1 MKQGEVNY
9 WQEIADVHFAEA
21 GSLRTRYTELYR
33 IFNEI
38 LNEQTREGGMSF
50 AGPFARMDFICKR
63 KEASTE
69 MYRDINRFRARCRE
83 LSSFEDSFL
92 SKAYRYDLKALVT
105 FVAFVYACEIPKELA
120 EELPGDVSHEMHP
133 ISEPQCIRMV
143 VDRWDA
149 RFIYGKTTG
158 IESETICACYAFTN
172 FSGEWDYIGSLLT
185 EHTQLN
191 LVHPRLEEG
200 VYYPELII
208 VEPDFLLDIS
218 SIAACFESYGVTPL
232 TYLVN
237 KIKPA
242 ANSKAIL
249 LGNFASQLLDEE
261 IYNGT
266 EHEPDYKASVQRFF
280 QHNPLSLV
288 TCPDMDPT
296 FHTEARKQQMNLHRM
311 IQTQFS
317 QIPGIDMEQLVL
329 EPSFVSEMLGIQ
341 GRMDLLQLDK
351 HVLMEQKSGKREYLT
366 NRHVEQHYVQMLL
379 YLALLHYNYGL
390 RNEQILCFL
399 LYSKYEDGLLK
410 EGAAP
415 KLLFE
420 AIRVRNEI
428 VHLELGYGE
437 GEAGK
442 VFRALTPEALN
453 VKNVSGKLWE
463 EYTRPQLQALFRPYH
478 AASEVER
485 AYFDRFFAFVEKEH
499 ILSKLGNATQEASGF
514 ASLWNASL
522 DEKRQAG
529 NIFDRLL
536 LKGLESL
543 SGTGI
548 DRVTLLIPNEEEND
562 LPNFR
567 VGDVVLLYAYPM
579 TEEPDARR
587 ALLLR
592 CSISDLRTDEVVLSL
607 RAPQKNQ
614 AVFHVPDSYRW
625 AIEHD
630 FIESSYTTLY
640 RGLYAFLSAKEDR
653 RQCLL
658 GGRTPRV
665 DESLRLVGDYSLN
678 GASPEFNELA
688 LRAKQAQDYFLLIGP
703 PGTGKTSFG
712 LMSILQ
718 EELHDEAA
726 SVLLLSYTNRA
737 VDEICSKLVRAELDF
752 IRIGTDASCDTA
764 YKPYLLRNRM
774 EGYARLSDIKNAL
787 REMRI
792 FVGTTAAFSS
802 QIALFG
808 LKSFS
813 LAIVDEASQI
823 LEPHLLGILS
833 AKHQGQNA
841 IRRFV
846 LIGDHKQLPA
856 VVQQS
861 EKESEVADPLL
872 RAIGLE
878 NCRQSLFERLLRLSK
893 GDPSRVFCMEKQGR
907 MHPAVSLFSNLFF
920 YGHRLKPVPM
930 AHQLRELS
938 FPHPGTSTIAR
949 IVSQRRLAFF
959 ALPYLPHTEPAKV
972 NSAEAKLIASL
983 VKEIWSLYTANGKAF
998 SASQTIGIIVPYRN
1012 QIAVIR
1018 SEIERFGIEA
1028 LRGISIDTVERY
1040 QGSERDVILYGFT
1053 VKQHYQLDF
1062 LAENVFEEEGIV
1074 IDRKLNVALT
1084 RAREQLF
1091 LVGNPGLLSRNE
1103 TFRQLISFAKEQG
1116 GYVEVSSLKW

>member
-366 NRHVEQHYVQMLL
+366 NRHVEKHYVQMLL

-390 RNEQILCFL
+390 RNE
-399 LYSKYEDGLLK
+399 
-410 EGAAP
+410 
-415 KLLFE
+415 
-420 AIRVRNEI
+420 
-428 VHLELGYGE
+428 
-437 GEAGK
+437 
-442 VFRALTPEALN
+442 
-453 VKNVSGKLWE
+453 
-463 EYTRPQLQALFRPYH
+463 
-478 AASEVER
+478 
-485 AYFDRFFAFVEKEH
+485 
-499 ILSKLGNATQEASGF
+499 
-514 ASLWNASL
+514 
-522 DEKRQAG
+522 
-529 NIFDRLL
+529 
-536 LKGLESL
+536 
-543 SGTGI
+543 
-548 DRVTLLIPNEEEND
+548 
-562 LPNFR
+562 
-567 VGDVVLLYAYPM
+567 
-579 TEEPDARR
+579 
-587 ALLLR
+587 
-592 CSISDLRTDEVVLSL
+592 
-607 RAPQKNQ
+607 
-614 AVFHVPDSYRW
+614 
-625 AIEHD
+625 
-630 FIESSYTTLY
+630 
-640 RGLYAFLSAKEDR
+640 
-653 RQCLL
+653 
-658 GGRTPRV
+658 
-665 DESLRLVGDYSLN
+665 
-678 GASPEFNELA
+678 
-688 LRAKQAQDYFLLIGP
+688 
-703 PGTGKTSFG
+703 
-712 LMSILQ
+712 
-718 EELHDEAA
+718 
-726 SVLLLSYTNRA
+726 
-737 VDEICSKLVRAELDF
+737 
-752 IRIGTDASCDTA
+752 
-764 YKPYLLRNRM
+764 
-774 EGYARLSDIKNAL
+774 
-787 REMRI
+787 
-792 FVGTTAAFSS
+792 
-802 QIALFG
+802 
-808 LKSFS
+808 
-813 LAIVDEASQI
+813 
-823 LEPHLLGILS
+823 
-833 AKHQGQNA
+833 
-841 IRRFV
+841 
-846 LIGDHKQLPA
+846 
-856 VVQQS
+856 
-861 EKESEVADPLL
+861 
-872 RAIGLE
+872 
-878 NCRQSLFERLLRLSK
+878 
-893 GDPSRVFCMEKQGR
+893 
-907 MHPAVSLFSNLFF
+907 
-920 YGHRLKPVPM
+920 
-930 AHQLRELS
+930 
-938 FPHPGTSTIAR
+938 
-949 IVSQRRLAFF
+949 
-959 ALPYLPHTEPAKV
+959 
-972 NSAEAKLIASL
+972 
-983 VKEIWSLYTANGKAF
+983 
-998 SASQTIGIIVPYRN
+998 
-1012 QIAVIR
+1012 
-1018 SEIERFGIEA
+1018 
-1028 LRGISIDTVERY
+1028 
-1040 QGSERDVILYGFT
+1040 
-1053 VKQHYQLDF
+1053 
-1062 LAENVFEEEGIV
+1062 
-1074 IDRKLNVALT
+1074 
-1084 RAREQLF
+1084 
-1091 LVGNPGLLSRNE
+1091 
-1103 TFRQLISFAKEQG
+1103 
-1116 GYVEVSSLKW
+1116 